1 MEDPIPWSYRIFRIT
16 LNAQLTKRNIMN
28 KFHSLVERCEP
39 GVIGKAVRT
48 NQLHSS

>member
-1 MEDPIPWSYRIFRIT
+1 MEDPIPWSYRIFRIP
-16 LNAQLTKRNIMN
+16 LNAQLTKRNTMN
-28 KFHSLVERCEP
+28 MRNEP